1 MSRVEGLK
9 TLFITKPLEVLS
21 MNRASLRVKVDGE
34 QYLVTRRVFN
44 EIQSGK
50 YTDLIFVMS
59 KPDQRGILIN
69 WLAIPTIF

>member
-1 MSRVEGLK
+1 MPRVEELK
-9 TLFITKPLEVLS
+9 TLFITKPLQVLS
-21 MNRASLRVKVDGE
+21 MNRASLRVLIDGD

-69 WLAIPTIF
+69 WLAIPTMF

>member
-21 MNRASLRVKVDGE
+21 MNRASLRVRIDGE
-34 QYLVTRRVFN
+34 HYLVTRRVFN

-50 YTDLIFVMS
+50 YTDLVFVMS

-69 WLAIPTIF
+69 WLAIPTMF